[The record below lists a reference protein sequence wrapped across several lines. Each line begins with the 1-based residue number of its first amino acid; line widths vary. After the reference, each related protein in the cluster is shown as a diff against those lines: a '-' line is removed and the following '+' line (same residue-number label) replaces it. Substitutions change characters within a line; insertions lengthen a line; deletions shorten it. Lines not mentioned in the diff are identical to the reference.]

1 MTFTSTTDTSM
12 VFTSMADISTV
23 FTSTTS
29 MTLTSS
35 TDIIPTENKEFN
47 GTCLSSQTINAKY
60 VVHSELQHLF
70 REKSVSRK
78 RRKILNEIYQ
88 TERTYFHHLTLLTT
102 LFLDPIK
109 VSMVLSS
116 KVIDGIFSNI
126 EAIHSVSAN
135 LLEQMDENG
144 VLCALLKLA
153 PYMKLYSLYANN
165 FENAERLLTEW
176 QNKSPDFARLLQFQ
190 ENLEEMQNLRMRA
203 LLITPVQRVPRYRL
217 LLCSLLEHTPT
228 YDPDYLKLKEAY
240 DEISKVATHINE
252 CIRQHENFQ
261 KMLAIQKSFSGD
273 NAPKV
278 LAPGRFFLKEGPV
291 IKITDRG
298 NSKERTLFLFSDILI
313 VARKESSSLYQ
324 CRDIYPLVDCL
335 IEQVMGNSQAGGNLF
350 KIICKEN
357 SVLFCS
363 QQEKQA
369 WVSEIKNA
377 INELH
382 RNLSS
387 LQRDP
392 MLSIKYLQK
401 EKRKPLTPLKISK
414 NSSSNQISSRQ
425 KKHNQQNSFS
435 TNDAKGLSFLHNHLH
450 NSSMDIENH
459 NLQSF
464 NDSLFYRLHSN
475 SEDRTEL
482 AANSN
487 LFTEDEV
494 FISTRLSSVTSANTR
509 LNSLSSKSADS
520 RKSSIG
526 KINWSVTEPKPIE
539 CRPSIH
545 SDDQHGKIGCS
556 SVKRMLRQSQN
567 KNIYSKKVLNEHKD
581 ASLPNAK
588 NEIRELK
595 ETPNKLSPNSCV
607 LM

>member
-401 EKRKPLTPLKISK
+401 EKRKPLTPLK
-414 NSSSNQISSRQ
+414 
-425 KKHNQQNSFS
+425 
-435 TNDAKGLSFLHNHLH
+435 
-450 NSSMDIENH
+450 
-459 NLQSF
+459 
-464 NDSLFYRLHSN
+464 
-475 SEDRTEL
+475 
-482 AANSN
+482 
-487 LFTEDEV
+487 V